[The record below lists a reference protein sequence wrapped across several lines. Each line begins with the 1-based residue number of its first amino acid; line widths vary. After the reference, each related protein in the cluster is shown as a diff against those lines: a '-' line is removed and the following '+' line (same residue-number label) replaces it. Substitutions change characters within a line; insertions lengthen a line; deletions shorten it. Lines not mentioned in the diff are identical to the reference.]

1 MHSSRMCTARL
12 MPVSPSMHCSQMDV
26 PAQGVYLPGG
36 NVYLPGGWGV
46 PGWGCTGLGGCI
58 CWGWV
63 YLARGC
69 TCLGGVPAQGE
80 YLPGGYLLGDAPA
93 QVLPCCEQ
101 NSWHM
106 LLKVLPCPKLRLRA
120 VNIHH
125 AEFTILVNRCIYSFD
140 VTTLCNNTSSPYNC
154 LQIQQGHLRLSSSSL
169 ESIAWPPCIS
179 RLQVLLSPF
188 RDWCN

>member
-1 MHSSRMCTARL
+1 MIFPGFPGVLSFFQVFQVFQVEWEPC
-12 MPVSPSMHCSQMDV
+12 SMHCSR
-26 PAQGVYLPGG
+26 GVYLPR
-36 NVYLPGGWGV
+36 
-46 PGWGCTGLGGCI
+46 GCTCQGGMCTCRGVGCTWLGGCI

-63 YLARGC
+63 YLPRGC

-80 YLPGGYLLGDAPA
+80 YLLGDAPA

-106 LLKVLPCPKLRLRA
+106 LLKILPCPKLRLRA

-125 AEFTILVNRCIYSFD
+125 AESTILVNRCIYSFD
-140 VTTLCNNTSSPYNC
+140 VITLCNNTSSPYNC